1 MMEKRAGSHRLAVGR
16 AKQICQDM
24 LRAAGVPAQDAELI
38 ADTLVFAELRGVSSH
53 GLVRLGSYIR
63 RVKLG
68 LMNPA
73 ASPQVIQRSA
83 STALVDGC
91 NGFGQVVT
99 MRAMTLAIEMAGA
112 TGAAVVGVRNSNHFG
127 TAAYYVMAAVNVG
140 MIGLVLSNSAPAM
153 APWGGAVAMIGTNP
167 LAVGIP
173 AGDEPPVVLDMATS
187 AVARGRI
194 RVAAKKGERIPEGW
208 ALNNMGKPTTDPQE
222 ALAGTLLPA
231 SGPKGYGLALVI
243 DVLSGI
249 LTGSGYGGAVRS
261 LDDMSGPV
269 RAGHLVAAINVQDFT
284 NVQGFKAEVDT
295 FTREIRKCPKAPGV
309 DRIYLPGEIE
319 SEAASRLS
327 EEGITVSDAVAADLK
342 SLGAELGVDLTF

>member
-1 MMEKRAGSHRLAVGR
+1 MEESAGSHRLDAER
-16 AKQICQDM
+16 AKQICRDM
-24 LRAAGVPAQDAELI
+24 LRAAGVPRQDAELI

-68 LMNPA
+68 LMNPT
-73 ASPQVIQRSA
+73 ASPCVVQKGA

-99 MRAMTLAIEMAGA
+99 MRAMNLAIEMAGA

-127 TAAYYVMAAVNVG
+127 AAAYYVMAAVKVG
-140 MIGLVLSNSAPAM
+140 MIGVVLSNAAPAM
-153 APWGGAVAMIGTNP
+153 APWGGAVAMMGTNP
-167 LAVGIP
+167 LAIGIP
-173 AGDEPPVVLDMATS
+173 AGEEPPVVLDMATS
-187 AVARGRI
+187 AVARGKI
-194 RVAAKKGERIPEGW
+194 RLAAKKGERIPEGW
-208 ALNNMGKPTTDPQE
+208 ALNSKGEPTTDPQE

-249 LTGSGYGGAVRS
+249 LTGSGFSRMVRS

-269 RAGHLVAAINVQDFT
+269 RAGHLVATINVQAFT
-284 NVQGFKAEVDT
+284 NLPSFKAEVDA
-295 FTREIRKCPKAPGV
+295 FIREVKDCPKAAGV

-319 SEAASRLS
+319 FEAASRLS
-327 EEGITVSDAVAADLK
+327 ERGITVSDGVAADLK
-342 SLGAELGVDLTF
+342 ALGAELGVDTMF

>member
-1 MMEKRAGSHRLAVGR
+1 
-16 AKQICQDM
+16 M
-24 LRAAGVPAQDAELI
+24 LRAAGVPEQDAELI
-38 ADTLVFAELRGVSSH
+38 ADTLVFAELRGVTSH

-73 ASPQVIQRSA
+73 AAPLVIQRSA
-83 STALVDGC
+83 STALLDGC

-99 MRAMTLAIEMAGA
+99 MRAMSLAIEMAGA

-127 TAAYYVMAAVNVG
+127 AAAYYVMAAVNVG

-153 APWGGAVAMIGTNP
+153 APWGGAVAMMGTNP

-173 AGDEPPVVLDMATS
+173 AGDESPVVLDMATS
-187 AVARGRI
+187 AVARGKI
-194 RVAAKKGERIPEGW
+194 RLAAKKGEKIPEGW
-208 ALNNMGKPTTDPQE
+208 ALDAKGEPTTDPEE

-231 SGPKGYGLALVI
+231 SGPKGYGLAFVI

-249 LTGSGYGGAVRS
+249 LTGSGFGRTVRP

-284 NVQGFKAEVDT
+284 SVPGFRAEVDE
-295 FTREIRKCPKAPGV
+295 FIREIRNCPRAPGV
-309 DRIYLPGEIE
+309 DRIYVPGEIE
-319 SEAASRLS
+319 SEAALRLS
-327 EEGITVSDAVAADLK
+327 KEGIAVSSAVAADLK
-342 SLGAELGVDLTF
+342 ALGAELGVDLAF